1 MELTDHTTI
10 NDPGEQTTS
19 NLLQKKFKNLELRTF
34 SGDSATPHLGMSA
47 SKLSAVTWVPCEC
60 HRHDTDNFNYS
71 FYPHCSHN
79 EPPGTKLVSPAT
91 QLLPA
96 WGQTSEPWRQLTATR
111 RQLYWSHSHYL
122 CPVDRLRTSLT
133 PTSIYWIP

>member
-19 NLLQKKFKNLELRTF
+19 NLLQKKFKNLELSPAIQQRLIWECQQASCRQSPGSLVGVTDMILTT
-34 SGDSATPHLGMSA
+34 STTASTP
-47 SKLSAVTWVPCEC
+47 
-60 HRHDTDNFNYS
+60 N
-71 FYPHCSHN
+71 CSHN

-122 CPVDRLRTSLT
+122 CPVDRLRPSLT
-133 PTSIYWIP
+133 PTFIYWIP